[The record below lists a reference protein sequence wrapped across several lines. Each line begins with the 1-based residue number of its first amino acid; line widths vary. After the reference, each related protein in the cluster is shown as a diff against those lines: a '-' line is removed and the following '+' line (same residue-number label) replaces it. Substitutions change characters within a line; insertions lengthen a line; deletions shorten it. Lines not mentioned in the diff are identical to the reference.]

1 MLSPINI
8 ILFVWYWNLTWVSIT
23 TIINYQITYFRSL
36 TTSFLSLILGLI
48 IMILMWISLDFCWIL
63 LCSSSDHLPEEVGT
77 TLTVSMI
84 AVVDLWFYI
93 RTWYVTKSI
102 FVLGTT
108 STAFHT
114 WKVPD
119 DGTHNVP
126 RYKIVYYVPRALRLW
141 YTSEVWIN
149 VRGGAEGV

>member
-36 TTSFLSLILGLI
+36 STSFLSLILGLI

-77 TLTVSMI
+77 TFTVSMI

-93 RTWYVTKSI
+93 RTLICNEVHIRPRNDVHRFSYETFPMTGRI
-102 FVLGTT
+102 TFLGKKR
-108 STAFHT
+108 S
-114 WKVPD
+114 
-119 DGTHNVP
+119 
-126 RYKIVYYVPRALRLW
+126 
-141 YTSEVWIN
+141 
-149 VRGGAEGV
+149 